1 MIESELGKIVAI
13 SRAYLGLSQTEF
25 SRMCGFHRTTILSI
39 ENTPLRTRK
48 KTADKVISALQDKGI
63 TFLVANNKLIFVFS
77 NRRED
82 GLRQH

>member
-1 MIESELGKIVAI
+1 MIERDIGKVVAI

-48 KTADKVISALQDKGI
+48 KTADKIIRLLQHKGI
-63 TFLVANNKLIFVFS
+63 TFTVANDKLIFVFS
-77 NRRED
+77 NRSED